1 MTEVQRYEPGTT
13 NSLEAWADQAKAAAH
28 IARAMAPTPWV
39 PSSLRVAGDLERT
52 TANVAAAVLT
62 GFELGLKPMAALRSI
77 DVINGTPA
85 LRAVALRALVQQAGH
100 EMWLVEST
108 KTQAVMRGR
117 RAGESNVQESKWTI
131 ERARDLGLTTRDQ
144 WKKQPAAMLV
154 ARATAE
160 LCRLIASDVILG
172 LAYAAE
178 ELDDP
183 EGVETPALP
192 RGAGPRSGG
201 RLEWR
206 WSRVPTKPLLQPPW
220 NLPRSMSR
228 STTPPTRGQPRTT
241 AALSPP
247 RTPVAASKPPTC
259 RCPATTRPR
268 PPQTRRWS
276 HPRHRRTHPCR
287 TSSMPPSGDSS

>member
-13 NSLEAWADQAKAAAH
+13 NSLEAWADQAKAAGN

-39 PSSLRVAGDLERT
+39 PSSLRVPNDLERT

-100 EMWLVEST
+100 EIWLVEST
-108 KTQAVMRGR
+108 KTQAVMRGK
-117 RAGESNVQESKWTI
+117 RAGEGNAQESKWTI

-172 LAYAAE
+172 LPYVAE

-183 EGVETPALP
+183 EGTPETPA
-192 RGAGPRSGG
+192 
-201 RLEWR
+201 
-206 WSRVPTKPLLQPPW
+206 
-220 NLPRSMSR
+220 
-228 STTPPTRGQPRTT
+228 
-241 AALSPP
+241 
-247 RTPVAASKPPTC
+247 PVA
-259 RCPATTRPR
+259 R
-268 PPQTRRWS
+268 
-276 HPRHRRTHPCR
+276 RRTAQRRPVAVAREQGADETPCSR
-287 TSSMPPSGDSS
+287 RRGTYPAGRPV